1 MTQHDVARIVRART
15 VFADTFVQ
23 GKCAKYFVLVVRGIP
38 FVRAAVSKFKLVACL
53 LLAVSRIDAE
63 PVTTTDRTDRILR
76 DNEHLRRMYSALK
89 GVVIQVFFRS
99 FKRALSIQICTY
111 RSSLSKYP
119 LHL

>member
-76 DNEHLRRMYSALK
+76 DNEHLCRRCTAL
-89 GVVIQVFFRS
+89 
-99 FKRALSIQICTY
+99 
-111 RSSLSKYP
+111 
-119 LHL
+119 